1 MNLYFLFLVKLFTV
15 KFICI
20 KKAYMENNQL
30 IIQNLTDLLQH
41 YKNDSKLKFKYAA
54 INKALAY
61 IKLYQYPIKSGNYAK
76 EHLPN
81 IGDGIAKRIDEIIKT
96 GTLSELPLHNNN
108 VIAIAI
114 NDLTRITGLGETRAR
129 KLANMGIMSVEQYK
143 QAIANGKVKS
153 THHIDVGLK
162 YFDDLEQRIP
172 RHEIEKMEV
181 ILRSELHKLNPN
193 LIFNICG
200 SYRRGRETCGDIDVL
215 ITNQDINDKT
225 QYLPQYVQRLNSRG
239 FLVDHLTV
247 NGQKKYMGVCKI
259 AKLGRR
265 IDIRFV
271 DYEAYYAALIYFTGS
286 KNFNIDI
293 RNKAIEMEYSL
304 NEYGLTDKNTGEV
317 ICLHSEKEIFELLC
331 IDYVAPLERDI

>member
-1 MNLYFLFLVKLFTV
+1 
-15 KFICI
+15 
-20 KKAYMENNQL
+20 MENNQL

-61 IKLYQYPIKSGNYAK
+61 IKQYQYPIKSGNYAR

-96 GTLSELPLHNNN
+96 GTLSELPQHNND

-172 RHEIEKMEV
+172 RHEIEKMEI
-181 ILRSELHKLNPN
+181 ILKEFGKRGLFFWTVGPPQRILSEKLLPN
-193 LIFNICG
+193 L
-200 SYRRGRETCGDIDVL
+200 
-215 ITNQDINDKT
+215 
-225 QYLPQYVQRLNSRG
+225 
-239 FLVDHLTV
+239 
-247 NGQKKYMGVCKI
+247 
-259 AKLGRR
+259 A
-265 IDIRFV
+265 
-271 DYEAYYAALIYFTGS
+271 
-286 KNFNIDI
+286 
-293 RNKAIEMEYSL
+293 
-304 NEYGLTDKNTGEV
+304 
-317 ICLHSEKEIFELLC
+317 
-331 IDYVAPLERDI
+331 